1 MFFTKNSRELLI
13 YSERSRLQFK
23 MFRFKARIA
32 GNNWLLTTTAGMQE
46 VEQRMEQL
54 PRFATQKLD
63 ILDARYEF
71 MNRSE
76 VP

>member
-1 MFFTKNSRELLI
+1 
-13 YSERSRLQFK
+13 

-32 GNNWLLTTTAGMQE
+32 GNGWLLLTTARMQE

-54 PRFATQKLD
+54 PRFTTQKLD
-63 ILDARYEF
+63 ILGARYEF

-76 VP
+76 VPYVR